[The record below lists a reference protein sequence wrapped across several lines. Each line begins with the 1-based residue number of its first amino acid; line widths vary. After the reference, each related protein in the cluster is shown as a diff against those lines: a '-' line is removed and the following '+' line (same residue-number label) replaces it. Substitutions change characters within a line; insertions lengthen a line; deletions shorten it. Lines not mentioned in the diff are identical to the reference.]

1 MEDEKSQ
8 IELTVLG
15 SGTSQG
21 VPVIACDCAVCLSND
36 SKDKRLRSSVIFSRN
51 GRNVAIDA
59 GPDFR
64 QQMLRA
70 KVETLDAV
78 VFTHEH
84 KDHTAGLDD
93 VRAYNFKQ
101 GIDMPIYGDENV
113 SATLRRDFHYAFR
126 EIKYPGVPQ
135 LDFRHIEG
143 QFEIGGMNFTPIQVW
158 HHKLPVFGFR
168 VGDITYITDANR
180 IEDSEI
186 EKMAGSKVLIINA
199 LRKEKHISHFNI
211 EEAIEMA
218 KRVGAE
224 KTYFT
229 HISHLLGKH
238 EQIMNELPQGIE
250 LAFDGLQVTA

>member
-1 MEDEKSQ
+1 MQQVKSQ
-8 IELTVLG
+8 ITLTVLG

-21 VPVIACDCAVCLSND
+21 VPVIACDCAVCSSSDSN
-36 SKDKRLRSSVIFSRN
+36 DKRLRSSVLFSRN

-101 GIDMPIYGDENV
+101 GIDMPVYGNENV
-113 SATLRRDFHYAFR
+113 STTLRRDFHYAFR

-135 LDFRHIEG
+135 LNFRSIEG
-143 QFEIGGMNFTPIQVW
+143 QFEIGEMTIIPIQVW
-158 HHKLPVFGFR
+158 HHKLPVYGFR

-180 IEDSEI
+180 IDDGEV
-186 EKMAGSKVLIINA
+186 EKMIGSKILIINA

-211 EEAIEMA
+211 DEAIEMA
-218 KRVGAE
+218 RRVGAE

-229 HISHLLGKH
+229 HISHLMGKH
-238 EQIMNELPQGIE
+238 EQIMNELPDGIE